1 MTTYYLR
8 GRRYFVGIPTREG
21 RWIKRATGSS
31 DKILARSIARMID
44 ELGPEGRREWD
55 LLDAVATGTLDV
67 AALFDAYRSNALDT
81 LREQMK
87 DADLGPFVRN
97 WLDSIAARVAPD
109 TLEHYELYVRS
120 FIPEGKR
127 FPQSALTH
135 ARIVAWLSSP
145 KLGVRERVAD
155 DGKKVETKPIGPST
169 RRKYHAALSGFC
181 DYARAVGLI
190 ERNPMREIKAP
201 RPAPARMS
209 YLSIDNVRAL
219 ADAQPEAFRTLSL
232 LLHATGIE
240 VSVAL
245 ALKKRDIDMMRREIR
260 ARGTKTKA
268 RDRIAKVADWAW
280 PDVEKIVRR
289 LLPNAPIFPSVNRWT
304 ASDKHREAC
313 AVLGIEDYQ
322 LKDSRHTYAVR
333 AIRAGA
339 PFEHAAAQLGH
350 TDTTMVVRVYAR
362 FRPSESERSDWQRI
376 ATLQDEAARKAL

>member
-1 MTTYYLR
+1 MTTCYLR
-8 GRRYFVGIPTREG
+8 GRRYFVGVPTREG

-31 DKILARSIARMID
+31 DKSVARSIARMLD
-44 ELGPEGRREWD
+44 ELGPEGRREWE
-55 LLDAVATGTLDV
+55 LLDAVSSGSLEV
-67 AALFDAYRSNALDT
+67 ASLFDAYRANALDA
-81 LREQMK
+81 LRAQLK
-87 DADLGPFVRN
+87 DADLEPHVQT
-97 WLDSIAARVAPD
+97 WLDSISARIAPD

-120 FIPEGKR
+120 FIPEGTR

-145 KLGVRERVAD
+145 KLGVRERVGD
-155 DGKKVETKPIGPST
+155 DGTKVETKTVGPST
-169 RRKYHAALSGFC
+169 RRKYHAALSSFC

-190 ERNPMREIKAP
+190 ERNPMRDVKPP
-201 RPAPARMS
+201 RAAAARMS

-219 ADAQPEAFRTLSL
+219 AEAQAEPYRTLSL

-245 ALKKRDIDMMRREIR
+245 ALKKRDIDMLRKEIR

-268 RDRIAKVADWAW
+268 RDRLAMVADWAW
-280 PDVEKIVRR
+280 PDLEKFVRR
-289 LLPNAPIFPSVNRWT
+289 LLPNAPLFPGVNRWT

-313 AVLGIEDYQ
+313 IALNIEDYQ

-339 PFEHAAAQLGH
+339 PFEHVAAQLGH
-350 TDTTMVVRVYAR
+350 IDTTMVVRVYAR
-362 FRPSESERSDWQRI
+362 FRPSEAERTDWQRI
-376 ATLQDEAARKAL
+376 ATIQDEAARKAL

>member
-31 DKILARSIARMID
+31 DKSVARAIARVID
-44 ELGPEGRREWD
+44 ELGPEGRREWE
-55 LLDAVATGTLDV
+55 LLDAVATGALEV
-67 AALFDAYRSNALDT
+67 ASLYDAYRSNALDA
-81 LREQMK
+81 LRERLK
-87 DADLGPFVRN
+87 DADLEPIVRDS
-97 WLDSIAARVAPD
+97 LDSIAARVAPD
-109 TLEHYELYVRS
+109 TVEHYELYVRS
-120 FIPEGKR
+120 LIPEGKR
-127 FPQSALTH
+127 FPQSALTR
-135 ARIVAWLSSP
+135 AKIFAWLSSP
-145 KLGVRERVAD
+145 RLGVRERVAD

-181 DYARAVGLI
+181 DYARVVGLI

-219 ADAQPEAFRTLSL
+219 ADAQSEPFRTLSL

-280 PDVEKIVRR
+280 PDVERIVRR
-289 LLPNAPIFPSVNRWT
+289 LLPNAPIFPGVNRWT

-313 AVLGIEDYQ
+313 GALGIEDY
-322 LKDSRHTYAVR
+322 
-333 AIRAGA
+333 
-339 PFEHAAAQLGH
+339 
-350 TDTTMVVRVYAR
+350 
-362 FRPSESERSDWQRI
+362 
-376 ATLQDEAARKAL
+376 